1 MNPKNILDAVFP
13 PFSEPKREKPRD
25 MLFIAQENPGLPT
38 AFLIGA
44 QHALLILTTVVYVVI
59 AGREVGLS
67 DAELRGFVSLGIVV
81 LGIATLIQS
90 LPTRFG
96 AGHLVVHSPN
106 IIGMGVF
113 IAVATTFGIGAAAG
127 ALVISGLIVIFLSN
141 LLPRFQTL
149 FPAEVTGILLVL
161 LGASMVQGGVRRFT
175 GIETGSIQIDSVLV
189 ASATLITIIAV
200 SIWTSGK
207 VRAFAMFAGLVA
219 GLIMAVLTGM
229 FGQEQ
234 LNVVAEQPLVAL
246 PLGAFEIPTPEL
258 VLAALV
264 PILLIE
270 IISAVD
276 SIGTGVAIDRMNN
289 AKWHRAHMPTVSR
302 TVACHGIGV
311 LLHGLTGTMSG
322 GTSSAALGLAH
333 MTGVAARLVGTAA
346 GIVLA
351 ASAFIPQVSSFL
363 IQLPQPVVGAII
375 VYAAGYM
382 IVVGMELILSRL
394 MNHRRSF
401 MVGLS
406 ITVGLG
412 ILVMPEL
419 SANAP
424 DELKPILGSALTMGT
439 VTAIILNQIFRIG
452 VSQTGEVELAG
463 FGAASKA
470 TRFLEDK
477 GSAWGARRDVI
488 SRAGLSV
495 GEALEVL
502 HSEKMLEGPV
512 TLKAKFDEYKLLLSL
527 SYKGRAFPLAD
538 QAHADLSA
546 FFEEDDDTALDAAMA
561 TMSSVL
567 VKNLADKVDSA
578 SVGETAEL
586 RLEFSH

>member
-161 LGASMVQGGVRRFT
+161 LGASMVEGGVRRFT
-175 GIETGSIQIDSVLV
+175 GIETGSIQIDSVMV

-382 IVVGMELILSRL
+382 VVVGMELILSRL

-424 DELKPILGSALTMGT
+424 DDLKPILGSALTMGT
-439 VTAIILNQIFRIG
+439 VTAIVLNQIFRIG

-470 TRFLEDK
+470 TRFLEDN

-512 TLKAKFDEYKLLLSL
+512 ILKAKFDEYKLLLSL
-527 SYKGRAFPLAD
+527 IYKGRAFPLAD
-538 QAHADLSA
+538 QAQADLSA

-578 SVGETAEL
+578 SAGETAEL

>member
-1 MNPKNILDAVFP
+1 MNFKAVLDAVFP

-25 MLFIAQENPGLPT
+25 MLFIANENPGLPT

-44 QHALLILTTVVYVVI
+44 QHALLILTAVVYTVL
-59 AGREVGLS
+59 AGREIGLS
-67 DAELRGFVSLGIVV
+67 DAELRGFVSLEIVV
-81 LGIATLIQS
+81 LGIATIIQS

-96 AGHLVVHSPN
+96 SGHLVVHTPN
-106 IIGMGVF
+106 IISMGVF

-127 ALVISGLIVIFLSN
+127 ALIISGLLVVFLSN

-161 LGASMVQGGVRRFT
+161 LGASMVEGGVRRFT
-175 GIETGSIQIDSVLV
+175 GIDAGSIQYDSVLV
-189 ASATLITIIAV
+189 ASAALITIIAV

-207 VRAFAMFAGLVA
+207 IRAFAMFAGLVA
-219 GLIMAVLTGM
+219 GLVMAVITGM
-229 FGQEQ
+229 FGDKE
-234 LNVVAEQPLVAL
+234 LAVVAEQPMVAF
-246 PLGAFEIPTPEL
+246 PLGAFEIPTPTL
-258 VLAALV
+258 VLGALI

-289 AKWHRAHMPTVSR
+289 ANWHRAHMPTISR

-311 LLHGLTGTMSG
+311 LLNGLTATMSA
-322 GTSSAALGLAH
+322 GTSSSSLGLAH
-333 MTGVAARLVGTAA
+333 MTGVAARLAGTAA
-346 GIVLA
+346 GIVLF
-351 ASAFIPQVSSFL
+351 SLAFIPQVASFM
-363 IQLPQPVVGAII
+363 IQLPQPLVGAII

-382 IVVGMELILSRL
+382 VVVGMELILSRL

-412 ILVMPEL
+412 ILVIPEL

-424 DELKPILGSALTMGT
+424 EDLKPIIGSALTMGV
-439 VTAIILNQIFRIG
+439 VTAVILNQIFRIG
-452 VSQTGEVELAG
+452 VSQTGEIDLEG
-463 FGAASKA
+463 YGAAAKA
-470 TRFLEDK
+470 TRFLEDR
-477 GSAWGARRDVI
+477 GSEWGARRDVI

-502 HSEKMLEGPV
+502 HGEKMVKGPV
-512 TLKAKFDEYKLLLSL
+512 TLRARFDEYKLILSL
-527 SYKGRAFPLAD
+527 DYEGSALPLGD
-538 QAHADLSA
+538 QGKMDLGT
-546 FFEEDDDTALDAAMA
+546 FFEDEGDDALDAAMA

-567 VKNLADKVDSA
+567 VKHLADKVNSKEA
-578 SVGETAEL
+578 GERAEL
-586 RLEFSH
+586 MLEFAH